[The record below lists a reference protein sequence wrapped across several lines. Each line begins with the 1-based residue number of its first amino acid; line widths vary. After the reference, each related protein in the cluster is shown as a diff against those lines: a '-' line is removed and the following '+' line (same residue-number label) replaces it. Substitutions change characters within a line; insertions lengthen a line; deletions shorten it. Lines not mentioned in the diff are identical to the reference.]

1 MMEEFAWSQ
10 TAEVHSLFSVSAQG
24 YEYDNL
30 YVHFFLEL
38 PNREYSHSH
47 PHHSSLRNETAL
59 AGPSDQ
65 LCWESTKSNVVAEV

>member
-1 MMEEFAWSQ
+1 MEKFVWNQTSQ
-10 TAEVHSLFSVSAQG
+10 VHSLFSVSAQG

-47 PHHSSLRNETAL
+47 PHHSNLRDETGFGWSIRPAL
-59 AGPSDQ
+59 LGVS
-65 LCWESTKSNVVAEV
+65 KN